1 MTVANAAANPT
12 PRHAVILCHPDAD
25 SFNAAVAQRYCET
38 VRAIGHTAVLRD
50 LYRMDF
56 DPVLQLD
63 ERPQT
68 DDIVLAADVA
78 AEIEEIRGADV
89 FVLVYPIWFGTPP
102 AMLKGYVERVFG
114 AGFDHRSMRDH
125 HRHSFMADKH
135 LLSLSSSGNSIQW
148 LEGQGAWLSLR
159 NVFDTYLATAFSMD
173 STEHIHFS
181 NIVDGLTQ
189 RSIDEELY
197 RVNEIAQKT
206 CARFVG
212 VPHHKRTRLSLSA
225 FATTVSDDSAIAAP
239 ANIGDMSRPVAG

>member
-1 MTVANAAANPT
+1 MMFANSTAKST
-12 PRHAVILCHPDAD
+12 PRHAVILCHPDTN
-25 SFNAAVAQRYCET
+25 SFNAAVARRYCEAVQET
-38 VRAIGHTAVLRD
+38 GQTAILRD
-50 LYRMDF
+50 LYRMGF
-56 DPVLQLD
+56 DPVLQSD
-63 ERPQT
+63 ERPQS

-78 AEIEEIRGADV
+78 AEIDEIRSADV

-148 LEGQGAWLSLR
+148 LEGQGAWLSLK
-159 NVFDTYLATAFSMD
+159 NVFDTYLATAFSMG
-173 STEHIHFS
+173 STEHVHFS

-189 RSIDEELY
+189 RTIDEELY
-197 RVNEIAQKT
+197 RVNEIARTT

-212 VPHHKRTRLSLSA
+212 TSHHKRTRLSLSA
-225 FATTVSDDSAIAAP
+225 FATT
-239 ANIGDMSRPVAG
+239 